1 MIHFF
6 TDPYKDELI
15 YSAIARYHFYSGN
28 TDYKDTLEECLGKRS
43 AIPTLEIGDNLEY
56 LANSLGGKYT
66 ADSII
71 KNHTILP
78 YYTPFLDKKRRKEI
92 NKEIKYNGGSSIY
105 TKLGVVA
112 GSVCKKNDIYYCP
125 VCAKYEIDNYGEA
138 FIHREHQLQGIFLC
152 AKHGVWLEKYQIN
165 RVKASRIEFIRFDK
179 SRLILDVKTKEIK
192 YYDKLLKLSKDSYF
206 LLQADIDNVDRKM
219 ILQKYKLLLYEK
231 GLATKSKRVKQGDL
245 YEEFIRYYGND
256 FLNIIQCPID
266 NENEYNWLRVITR
279 DLKRASHPL
288 RHLLLI
294 DFLCGNIEEFFR
306 NINKATLKTKEE
318 FNNSNIYNIEKVNI
332 DKFNKYKEDIL
343 QVIDNNKGITR
354 TNLRDMLRKE
364 YIYLYR
370 YDKEWLFSKL
380 PDKTKPQYDNN
391 RIDWKKRDK
400 EYLELIKV
408 RYRELILNEN
418 PIRIT
423 KGNLAKQ
430 LGILVNI
437 EKKIDKLPKTAEFLN
452 EVCESISEFQVRR
465 CKNAIDKFYETE
477 EEIKLWKVQRI
488 AAIRSNR
495 FKEIQEQ
502 LKIYIDEKYEGV

>member
-1 MIHFF
+1 M
-6 TDPYKDELI
+6 
-15 YSAIARYHFYSGN
+15 
-28 TDYKDTLEECLGKRS
+28 
-43 AIPTLEIGDNLEY
+43 
-56 LANSLGGKYT
+56 
-66 ADSII
+66 
-71 KNHTILP
+71 
-78 YYTPFLDKKRRKEI
+78 
-92 NKEIKYNGGSSIY
+92 
-105 TKLGVVA
+105 
-112 GSVCKKNDIYYCP
+112 
-125 VCAKYEIDNYGEA
+125 
-138 FIHREHQLQGIFLC
+138 
-152 AKHGVWLEKYQIN
+152 
-165 RVKASRIEFIRFDK
+165 
-179 SRLILDVKTKEIK
+179 
-192 YYDKLLKLSKDSYF
+192 
-206 LLQADIDNVDRKM
+206 
-219 ILQKYKLLLYEK
+219 
-231 GLATKSKRVKQGDL
+231 
-245 YEEFIRYYGND
+245 
-256 FLNIIQCPID
+256 
-266 NENEYNWLRVITR
+266 
-279 DLKRASHPL
+279 KRASHPL

>member
-219 ILQKYKLLLYEK
+219 ILQKYKLLL
-231 GLATKSKRVKQGDL
+231 
-245 YEEFIRYYGND
+245 
-256 FLNIIQCPID
+256 
-266 NENEYNWLRVITR
+266 
-279 DLKRASHPL
+279 
-288 RHLLLI
+288 
-294 DFLCGNIEEFFR
+294 
-306 NINKATLKTKEE
+306 
-318 FNNSNIYNIEKVNI
+318 
-332 DKFNKYKEDIL
+332 
-343 QVIDNNKGITR
+343 
-354 TNLRDMLRKE
+354 M
-364 YIYLYR
+364 
-370 YDKEWLFSKL
+370 
-380 PDKTKPQYDNN
+380 
-391 RIDWKKRDK
+391 KRD
-400 EYLELIKV
+400 
-408 RYRELILNEN
+408 
-418 PIRIT
+418 
-423 KGNLAKQ
+423 
-430 LGILVNI
+430 
-437 EKKIDKLPKTAEFLN
+437 
-452 EVCESISEFQVRR
+452 
-465 CKNAIDKFYETE
+465 
-477 EEIKLWKVQRI
+477 
-488 AAIRSNR
+488 
-495 FKEIQEQ
+495 
-502 LKIYIDEKYEGV
+502 